1 MPWQRFSAL
10 AVATDTDRANRLREL
25 QASVYAGVSNPFVT
39 EFLLAEIKA
48 INQTKLDGIKDV
60 ETKASSQIAIVG
72 SGLGLF
78 SLIVPKLE
86 SHLVVNPFV
95 AIGGAGLL
103 LLSIMANFACVLPR
117 TSTALPTLDEY
128 NDTETVKLP
137 DMKARIQLELNEA
150 YLNYSNELSAVGMT
164 KGNQQRWGTFLFV
177 LGAVCLLL
185 NFFTAA
191 LLGAPPAKAV
201 SPAKC
206 LPAPARQA
214 TTRQIKG
221 GVDIQPPK
229 VPNHGEK

>member
-1 MPWQRFSAL
+1 MPWQRFPAL
-10 AVATDTDRANRLREL
+10 AVANDTERANRLREL
-25 QASVYAGVSNPFVT
+25 QASDYDGVGNPFVT
-39 EFLLAEIKA
+39 DFLLAEIKA

-78 SLIVPKLE
+78 SLVVPKLE

-128 NDTETVKLP
+128 NDTETVKRP

-164 KGNQQRWGTFLFV
+164 KGNQQRWGTILFV

-185 NFFTAA
+185 NFFTVE
-191 LLGAPPAKAV
+191 LLGAPSTRPV
-201 SPAKC
+201 SPAKRI
-206 LPAPARQA
+206 LAPARQA
-214 TTRQIKG
+214 ATRHTKG
-221 GVDIQPPK
+221 GVDVRHPK
-229 VPNHGEK
+229 VPVHGEK